1 MGSLNDNEYIYSY
14 IVCLLV
20 YFEAESSY
28 AVVADLGL

>member
-1 MGSLNDNEYIYSY
+1 MGTFNDNECIYGY

-28 AVVADLGL
+28 VVVAGLGL